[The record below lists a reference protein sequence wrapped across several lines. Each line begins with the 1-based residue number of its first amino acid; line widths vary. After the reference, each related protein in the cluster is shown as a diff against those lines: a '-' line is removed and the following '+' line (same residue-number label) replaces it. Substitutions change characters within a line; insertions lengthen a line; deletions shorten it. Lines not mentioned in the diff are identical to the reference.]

1 MLTDAYELTPLQL
14 AMLSHAL
21 STPGS
26 RAYCNQFEAELH
38 GDVDSTRLQQAWH
51 ALVQRHH
58 ILRTSFHW
66 RDLDTPL
73 QAVRPEATVPWRT
86 LDWTD
91 RPASQQERD
100 WATLVAEDRAQSFD
114 YERAPLVRV
123 LLVRRSTNRW
133 SLCWSHHHLLLDG
146 SCLRP
151 LLQELLVLYRHP
163 EQPLPA
169 PPQFGGY
176 VRWRRHRGQR
186 TSEPYWR
193 ATLAG
198 VTAATPLPWRE
209 GTEGLEPQWAD
220 QTCHGTLDTAAT
232 AALLAW
238 CRRQRCTVAAAL
250 EAAWAFVL
258 SRYSGEEDVVFGQTL
273 AGRPA
278 TLARADEILGPFINT
293 VPVRHSVTPTTTVA
307 ELVRHAHRAQGL
319 REAHGHEAL
328 ADVQRWSD
336 VAAGTPLFHS
346 VFLVQNYR
354 AEAPSQ
360 DADVGFTITPGAL
373 FDRTDVP
380 LTVQFTPGTCLEIEC
395 AFDSRRLDPALV
407 ARLPGH
413 LTQVLAAFVRDDDT
427 PLGAID
433 FLTTAEHEQ
442 LDRFN
447 ATDAPIDVNATLL
460 PAIAR
465 WCRTTP
471 EAIALRHGA
480 TALSYEALDQ
490 RIDRLARTLR
500 QRVPT
505 IGRDQLVAV
514 LAPRSYH
521 MPLAI
526 LAAWRCGAAYVPI
539 EPSYPADRI
548 RSILEEARPAAVFV
562 QPGTLDP
569 ALEAALRAQYCLLDL
584 TQHDAALASPEAP
597 DPHEA
602 RREPPRGA
610 DLAYV
615 IFTSGSTGR
624 PKGAMVEHTGLW
636 NHILSKLETLQLGP
650 TDRIAQNASHAFDI
664 SVWQFFA
671 GLCAGATVVIYD
683 EGTILDAGGFLPRLY
698 ADRISVLEVV
708 PSYLS
713 VLLDQDE
720 VVPLPSL
727 RWMLVTGEV
736 VKPPLLAQWFA
747 RYPAVPAVNA
757 YGPSEAADDI
767 TLHVMNAPPSGSTVP
782 IGRAIRNFR
791 IYICA
796 PNGTRCPIGIPGEL
810 WVSGPGVGRGYLGD
824 DARTRAAFGI
834 DPFRPGNV
842 RLYRTGDLA
851 CYADDG
857 SLLFIGRRD
866 YQVKIRGHRIELGD
880 VEAAMARLDGVR
892 DIVVVDRRDPR
903 GAWLAA
909 YVTPHEGAHVEPDVL
924 LRQTAQL
931 LPAYMVPTSCTL
943 LEALPLSPNGKVDRK
958 RLPFVE
964 PSAHVAPSRAPRSP
978 HEQQLVAIWEAVLR
992 HTPIGIDDN
1001 FFALGGD
1008 SLLAMQIVSR
1018 AARAGMAL
1026 TPRLLFTAQTIAELA
1041 DAVGRVAA
1049 GASDEQHLPQLGPAQ
1064 YEFLSAVTVD
1074 PHHHAQ
1080 SVLLESEVPLDPEAV
1095 RAALTA
1101 VVMRHESLRTRF
1113 THNGDEW
1120 RVAVIDAPDF
1130 LWRTADVPAP
1140 AAPDTVLWP
1149 CDEAATSLM
1158 ADFDLTSGPLF
1169 GALHCRRADGAEALL
1184 LAAHHLVV
1192 DGMSWR
1198 TLLHDF
1204 FEAHAHDGHATRQD
1218 LGSRL
1223 APPPPTY
1230 AEWARRQP
1238 AAGPAHTPAAG
1249 LVQDEQEVVTLLDH
1263 DVGRQLALEAHR
1275 VWRTDPTDLLVTAA
1289 VTAFATWSGT
1299 EQVAVSVESHGRGDD
1314 GRFAE
1319 TVGWFTRTDR
1329 FTAASDAPPAG
1340 DSDAW
1345 ARRIARTMDSRAQA
1359 THAVERM
1366 PAAALQ
1372 VNYHGQIEHVL
1383 PVPWRFRPDSPGA
1396 DRSPRQPRL
1405 TPFELTA
1412 QTTARGFEL
1421 HLQFDSQ
1428 AHHAEAMAAL
1438 VRAIGDTLTE
1448 LLDVVRT
1455 LPPHLTWAEV
1465 PDAQLGTDELL
1476 TLHAQG
1482 VQPPAVDDVYLLSP
1496 TQQGML
1502 FHSVEDPSTAMYVNQ
1517 LTAVL
1522 DGSLDVE
1529 AFTVAWHAV
1538 ARRHPA
1544 LRTTF
1549 HWDGLSHPVQVVHRQ
1564 ATIPLAFEDWH
1575 EQSTSE
1581 SEEAWRLWCEEDR
1594 ARGFDLTRPPL
1605 QRLLVARVGHTSF
1618 RVCWTQH
1625 HLLLDGWS
1633 AAVVLEE
1640 VLQVYLGTAP
1650 LAPPPTPYRQAVT
1663 WLAAQDRAQHRT
1675 YWQGRLADW
1684 TLRTPLPAGRA
1695 VLEGQTGRFE
1705 ARELE
1710 RTLDAEA
1717 TRSLQQ
1723 CLLHERLTLSTVIQ
1737 GVWAL
1742 ALARMTGEADVL
1754 FGAVVSG
1761 RPTALDGADAMIGV
1775 FINTIPVRVAI
1786 PDDSPVS
1793 EWLRALQLQQ
1803 AESEPFQYGS
1813 LAHIQQLSGAGTGAP
1828 LFDTLLNVAN
1838 YRIGDALQNTDA
1850 GLAIRHVHA
1859 WEPNNYPLTLVVTP
1873 GETLTLTLL
1882 YDAGRFDARTADALL
1897 HRVVHLIV
1905 RLSSAPGAAV
1915 GTVSLL
1921 TAGEQQAL
1929 LAATTATPQ
1938 PMPPHETVWQAIA
1951 THARSAPDRLA
1962 VYSTSARLSYR
1973 MLVAAV
1979 EERATVLRARGAQR
1993 NSRILV
1999 EQSRDE
2005 QLLVT
2010 MLACWRIGAV
2020 YVPMDPAWPAAR
2032 RTLVTERVHAAVHMR
2047 NDTLDLP
2054 IGSTTAPA
2062 REASIGDPD
2071 DGPRRD
2077 ALAYIIHTSGSTGVP
2092 KGAML
2097 AHDGLL
2103 NHVTSMIEELALD
2116 HTSVVAQT
2124 ASQGFDISLWQL
2136 CAALVAGGTTAI
2148 FEDALVL
2155 DPPALLA
2162 AMRGAGVTVMQCVP
2176 SYLRLLVDQPE
2187 LPQLDRLRWLV
2198 SIGEALP
2205 ARLVERWFEACP
2217 HVPLMNAYGPT
2228 EASDSVTHHVFYG
2241 PPSSPVVPLGHPI
2254 RNMGYFLVDPAG
2266 RLCPPGVIGEIVLA
2280 GIGVGRGYLFDD
2292 ERTLAAFA
2300 DDPFVPARRIY
2311 RTGDLGLIDFDGRL
2325 CFAGRRDGQVKI
2337 RGHRLEIGEIEAALD
2352 RVPGVQEAV
2361 VLAQRD
2367 AHPGAHDA
2375 TVLEAFVV
2383 PAAGVSWTLEALT
2396 TALRPQLSRAAMPER
2411 LRVMPSLPKLASGKV
2426 DRRALANLAPTPESV
2441 SVGVRDAASTPLEAL
2456 VQHVWQTVLGHASG
2470 LDENFF
2476 AAGGHSLH
2484 ALQLVGALAKAS
2496 GVRLDVGDIFAL
2508 PTIRGQAA
2516 LLAHGGAGDI
2526 DRVIDRLP
2534 DAVDYPVT
2542 PAQQRLWLASR
2553 TSEGAR
2559 ALHMHA
2565 RFRIHGPLQLE
2576 ALTHAV
2582 ARLLDRHESLRTT
2595 FMVRAGTLR
2604 QRVAPH
2610 VAVHEVLTI
2619 HAHAPAALDDSRD
2632 GGAPDALSAPLPL
2645 DRGPLLRLHLWPE
2658 SSGSHGLHLVLH
2670 HVIGDAQSVQVLVR
2684 DLLHAYRAMCANDE
2698 PDWEP
2703 LEVQARDVAAWLA
2716 GRAAATHA
2724 ADEAYWLRILHPRP
2738 TPLPLVRRAG
2748 RPEHAQ
2754 PVARRTVTVDAAVVS
2769 RLHQKARAQ
2778 HTTLFALLGTAV
2790 AVALHEHTGMQDLV
2804 LGTQRSL
2811 RQHPALHGQIGLL
2824 IDSVPLRMAVK
2835 PHDTAIEL
2843 VRRMSRVVRDAV
2855 THGSIGYDRMIDL
2868 APSGGAPS
2876 AAPLIDAVVQYITNG
2891 APVPEPSA
2899 ATLHIEDV
2907 TMPVTALP
2915 YPLVVEATD
2924 GIDGSLQ
2931 IECSVDGTVDRAVLE
2946 TLASQLPHLLEWLI
2960 ATETSPL
2967 ASRPN
2972 AVPARPMRPARP
2984 RISLDLT

>member
-26 RAYCNQFEAELH
+26 LAYCNQFEAELH

-73 QAVRPEATVPWRT
+73 QAVRPEASVPWRT

-91 RPASQQERD
+91 RPPAQQERD
-100 WATLVAEDRAQSFD
+100 WAALVAEDRAQPFD
-114 YERAPLVRV
+114 FERAPLMRV
-123 LLVRRSTNRW
+123 LLVRRATNRW

-151 LLQELLVLYRHP
+151 LLQELLALYGHP
-163 EQPLPA
+163 ERPLPD

-176 VRWRRHRGQR
+176 VRWRRQRGPR
-186 TSEPYWR
+186 TSEQYWR

-198 VTAATPLPWRE
+198 ITAATPLPWRE

-220 QTCHGTLDTAAT
+220 QTCHGTLDAAAT

-250 EAAWAFVL
+250 EAAWAVVL
-258 SRYSGEEDVVFGQTL
+258 SRYSGEQDVVFGQTL

-278 TLARADEILGPFINT
+278 TLPRADEILGPFINT

-319 REAHGHEAL
+319 REAHGHEGL
-328 ADVQRWSD
+328 TDVHRWSD

-360 DADVGFTITPGAL
+360 EADVGFTITPGAL

-380 LTVQFTPGTCLEIEC
+380 LTVQFTPGPCLEIEC
-395 AFDSRRLDPALV
+395 AFDSSRLEPALV
-407 ARLPGH
+407 SRIPGH
-413 LTQVLAAFVRDDDT
+413 LTQVLAAFVRNDET
-427 PLGAID
+427 PVSAIEL
-433 FLTTAEHEQ
+433 LTAAERDQ

-447 ATDAPIDVNATLL
+447 ETDAPIDVNTTLL

-480 TALSYEALDQ
+480 TAVSYEELDQ
-490 RIDRLARTLR
+490 RVDRLARTLR

-562 QPGTLDP
+562 QPGVLDP

-584 TQHDAALASPEAP
+584 TQHDEVRESPEAS
-597 DPHEA
+597 DPLGA
-602 RREPPRGA
+602 GLEPPRGA

-636 NHILSKLETLQLGP
+636 NHMISKLETLHLGP

-683 EGTILDAGGFLPRLY
+683 EGTILDASGFLPRLH

-720 VVPLPSL
+720 TVPLPLL

-767 TLHVMNAPPSGSTVP
+767 TLHVMTAPPSGSTVP

-796 PNGTRCPIGIPGEL
+796 PNGTRCPVGIPGEL

-824 DARTRAAFGI
+824 DARTSAAFGT
-834 DPFRPGNV
+834 DPFRPGTV

-909 YVTPHEGAHVEPDVL
+909 YVTSHEGARLDPDVL

-978 HEQQLVAIWEAVLR
+978 HEQQLVAIWEEVLR

-1041 DAVGRVAA
+1041 DAVGSVAT
-1049 GASDEQHLPQLGPAQ
+1049 GPSDALHPPQLGPAQ

-1074 PHHHAQ
+1074 AHHHAQ
-1080 SVLLESEVPLDPEAV
+1080 SVLLESDVPLHAGAV
-1095 RAALTA
+1095 RAALAA

-1113 THNGDEW
+1113 TRHGDEW
-1120 RVAVIDAPDF
+1120 RVAITDAPEF
-1130 LWRTADVPAP
+1130 LWRTTDVPAP
-1140 AAPDTVLWP
+1140 ASPDTGLWP

-1158 ADFDLTSGPLF
+1158 AAFDLTSGPLF

-1204 FEAHAHDGHATRQD
+1204 FEAHGRDGHATSPD
-1218 LGSRL
+1218 NGSPL

-1230 AEWARRQP
+1230 AEWASRQP
-1238 AAGPAHTPAAG
+1238 VAGPVHTPVHTPAAG
-1249 LVQDEQEVVTLLDH
+1249 LVQDERHVVTLLDN
-1263 DVGRQLALEAHR
+1263 DVGRQLAHEAHR

-1329 FTAASDAPPAG
+1329 FTAASGAPPAG
-1340 DSDAW
+1340 DADEW
-1345 ARRIARTMDSRAQA
+1345 ARHIARAMDSRAQV
-1359 THAVERM
+1359 THAAGLM
-1366 PAAALQ
+1366 PAATLQ

-1383 PVPWRFRPDSPGA
+1383 PVPWRVRPDSPGA

-1421 HLQFDSQ
+1421 HLQFDAQ
-1428 AHHAEAMAAL
+1428 AHDPEAMAAL
-1438 VRAIGDTLTE
+1438 VHAIGRALTE
-1448 LLDVVRT
+1448 LLEAVRT

-1465 PDAQLGTDELL
+1465 PDAQLGTNELL

-1482 VQPPAVDDVYLLSP
+1482 VQPPTVDDVYLLSP

-1522 DGSLDVE
+1522 DGALDVE
-1529 AFTVAWHAV
+1529 AFTAAWHAV

-1549 HWDGLSHPVQVVHRQ
+1549 HWDGLPHPVQVVHRQ

-1575 EQSTSE
+1575 EQSTTE

-1605 QRLLVARVGHTSF
+1605 QRLLVARVGHATF

-1640 VLQVYLGTAP
+1640 VLQAYLGTAP
-1650 LAPPPTPYRQAVT
+1650 LAPPPKPYRQAVS

-1710 RTLDAEA
+1710 HVLDLEA

-1723 CLLHERLTLSTVIQ
+1723 CLLHERLTLSTVMQ

-1742 ALARMTGEADVL
+1742 ALARMTGETDVL

-1775 FINTIPVRVAI
+1775 FINTIPVRVAV
-1786 PDDSPVS
+1786 PDDSSVS
-1793 EWLRALQLQQ
+1793 EWLRSLQLQQ

-1838 YRIGDALQNTDA
+1838 YRIGDALQNADA
-1850 GLAIRHVHA
+1850 GLAISHVHA

-1882 YDAGRFDARTADALL
+1882 YDAGRFDPRTADALL
-1897 HRVVHLIV
+1897 HRVAHLIV
-1905 RLSSAPGAAV
+1905 RISSAPGAAV

-1951 THARSAPDRLA
+1951 AHARSAPDRLA

-1973 MLVAAV
+1973 MLITAV
-1979 EERATVLRARGAQR
+1979 EERATVLRARGAER

-2032 RTLVTERVHAAVHMR
+2032 RTLVTERVHAAVHVR

-2054 IGSTTAPA
+2054 IGSTTVPA
-2062 REASIGDPD
+2062 LEASNGDPD

-2187 LPQLDRLRWLV
+2187 LPQLDRLRWMV

-2205 ARLVERWFEACP
+2205 PRLVERWFEACP
-2217 HVPLMNAYGPT
+2217 QVPLMNAYGPT
-2228 EASDSVTHHVFYG
+2228 EASDSVTHHVFNG
-2241 PPSSPVVPLGHPI
+2241 PPSTPVVPLGHPI

-2266 RLCPPGVIGEIVLA
+2266 RLCPPGVIGEIVLT

-2300 DDPFVPARRIY
+2300 DDPFVPDRRIY

-2367 AHPGAHDA
+2367 VHPGAHDA

-2383 PAAGVSWTLEALT
+2383 PTAGVSWTLEALT

-2411 LRVMPSLPKLASGKV
+2411 LRVMPALPKLASGKV
-2426 DRRALANLAPTPESV
+2426 DRRALANLAPSTETV
-2441 SVGVRDAASTPLEAL
+2441 SDAAAAIRTATAASTPLEAL

-2476 AAGGHSLH
+2476 ATGGHSLH
-2484 ALQLVGALAKAS
+2484 ALQLAGALAKAS

-2516 LLAHGGAGDI
+2516 LLEHGGAGDI

-2610 VAVHEVLTI
+2610 GAVHEVLTI
-2619 HAHAPAALDDSRD
+2619 HAHR
-2632 GGAPDALSAPLPL
+2632 GVVEDALSAPLPL

-2658 SSGSHGLHLVLH
+2658 SSGRHGLHLVLH
-2670 HVIGDAQSVQVLVR
+2670 HVIGDAHSVQVLVR
-2684 DLLHAYRAMCANDE
+2684 DLLHAYRAIGANDE

-2724 ADEAYWLRILHPRP
+2724 ADEAYWLRVLHPRP

-2748 RPEHAQ
+2748 GSEHPPQ
-2754 PVARRTVTVDAAVVS
+2754 VARRTITIDAAVVS
-2769 RLHQKARAQ
+2769 RLQQTARAQ
-2778 HTTLFALLGTAV
+2778 HTTLFTILSTAV
-2790 AVALHEHTGMQDLV
+2790 AVALHEHTGMQDMV

-2811 RQHPALHGQIGLL
+2811 RQHPTLHGQIGLL
-2824 IDSVPLRMAVK
+2824 IDSIPLRVAVK

-2843 VRRMSRVVRDAV
+2843 VRRVSRVVRDAI

-2868 APSGGAPS
+2868 APSSGAQS
-2876 AAPLIDAVVQYITNG
+2876 AAPLIDAVVQYVTNG
-2891 APVPEPSA
+2891 EPVPVPT
-2899 ATLHIEDV
+2899 ATTLQIEDV
-2907 TMPVTALP
+2907 TPPVTTLP

-2931 IECSVDGTVDRAVLE
+2931 IECSVDSTVEPAVLE
-2946 TLASQLPHLLEWLI
+2946 TLASQLPPLLEWLT
-2960 ATETSPL
+2960 APDASPL

-2972 AVPARPMRPARP
+2972 AAPARPTRPARP